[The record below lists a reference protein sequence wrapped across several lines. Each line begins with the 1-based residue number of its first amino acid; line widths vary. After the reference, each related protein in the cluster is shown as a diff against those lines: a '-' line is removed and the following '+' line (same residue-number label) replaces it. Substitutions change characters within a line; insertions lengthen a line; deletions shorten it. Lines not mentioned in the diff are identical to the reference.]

1 MNAAREFKLILHL
14 QHLATR
20 HLRTVAMLA
29 TVAILASLFIG
40 GRQPVAVNLISHPWD
55 KLVHAGVFAL
65 LACAIGLASDLRGR
79 QNLLVAF
86 FGALLAGALDEWH
99 QMYLP
104 GRESGWVDFIADV
117 IGSIF
122 GTAFLAIFL
131 PLKDKRSLPV
141 S

>member
-1 MNAAREFKLILHL
+1 VNITRIELILHL
-14 QHLATR
+14 QHLVDR
-20 HLRTVAMLA
+20 HLRTVVMLA
-29 TVAILASLFIG
+29 AVAIVASLFIG

-55 KLVHAGVFAL
+55 KLLHAGVFAL
-65 LACAIGLASDLRGR
+65 LACTIGLASGSPGS
-79 QNLLVAF
+79 QKLLVAF

-104 GRESGWVDFIADV
+104 GREAGWPDFIADV
-117 IGSIF
+117 IGGIF

-131 PLKDKRSLPV
+131 PMKGKRSLPV